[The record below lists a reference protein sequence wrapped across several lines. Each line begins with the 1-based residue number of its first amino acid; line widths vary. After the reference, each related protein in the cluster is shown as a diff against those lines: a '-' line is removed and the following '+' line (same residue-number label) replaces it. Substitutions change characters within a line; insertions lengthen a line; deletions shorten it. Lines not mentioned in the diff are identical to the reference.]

1 MRREGK
7 LKENT
12 IMGNKINS
20 GNQKAFI
27 NLRVMG
33 LINETKYKRQ
43 QKDDLACSRFKKLYN
58 ELLNNLLI
66 ISCFALR

>member
-33 LINETKYKRQ
+33 LINEYKRQ

-66 ISCFALR
+66 ISCFVLR